1 MQSSRRKLQLA
12 CGLGAVLLLL
22 PASGCKGFFVN
33 APTSVT
39 VSGPSSVNTGDKPAF
54 TALAAFSDGTT
65 KDVTQSATWSSS
77 NPCIIAII
85 TTSTAGANAG
95 HANVVGTGGSVTIS
109 ASYNGTTGTLTPTA
123 PTGLTITPCPEQ
135 VLSGNTFP
143 EVVFNRSQG
152 SVTFSVS
159 GATSGVTWSSN
170 NTSVLSFA
178 SASSGI
184 ATLGGAGQATI
195 TATSNPNTGTLTVE
209 VQ

>member
-12 CGLGAVLLLL
+12 LGLGVLLLL
-22 PASGCKGFFVN
+22 IPATSCKGFFVN

-39 VSGPSSVNTGDKPAF
+39 VSGPSSVNTGDQPVF

-65 KDVTQSATWSSS
+65 KDVTQSATWTSS
-77 NPCIIAII
+77 NPCIVGII
-85 TTSTAGANAG
+85 STSSTGANAG
-95 HANVVGTGGSVTIS
+95 HANVVGTGGSVTIT

-135 VLSGNTFP
+135 VLGSNTFP

-178 SASSGI
+178 NASSGT

>member
-12 CGLGAVLLLL
+12 CGLGVFLLLL

-39 VSGPSSVNTGDKPAF
+39 VSGPNSVNTGDQPAF
-54 TALAAFSDGTT
+54 TALAAFSDGST

-77 NPCIIAII
+77 NPCIIAVI
-85 TTSTAGANAG
+85 
-95 HANVVGTGGSVTIS
+95 
-109 ASYNGTTGTLTPTA
+109 GTLTPTA

-135 VLSGNTFP
+135 VLSGSTFP

-159 GATSGVTWSSN
+159 GANTGVTWSSN

-178 SASSGI
+178 SASSGT

-195 TATSNPNTGTLTVE
+195 YSRGYRN
-209 VQ
+209 